1 MQTKSKNWFLRH
13 KVLSIVLVVLL
24 VIAVAA
30 FIVMRIVMKNGE
42 GMAYSF
48 VRTTTLEKTS
58 LTNSVT
64 VNGTVKAGQDA
75 SVTVADAAKLYKVA
89 TVNVKVGDAVKKG
102 DVIATLDTTELL
114 KQIEQAELSYSDTL
128 KSAQTIYA
136 RAADDLT
143 VEQVKHE
150 NTLIDLQA
158 NIDAA
163 DKQLYE
169 AQENQKKAQS
179 NYDAAK
185 SSRDKAQNEYN
196 QAVAYKQKID
206 QYYPTKTA
214 DVQTK
219 QTAVDIA
226 SSEVTKAQS
235 GVDSARIAL
244 DTASSALEAASELD
258 PSDTNRAQIY
268 SDAKANFV
276 SAQSQYD
283 AAVQTLS
290 TKQTDLQNAAAALTA
305 AQNSCAIPELGLT
318 GYSAVEAAYTSAAT
332 DVTAKKSALDT
343 ANSLLPQYE
352 TALESAKKTT
362 ESAEKA
368 LKSAH
373 DAYDNEKNYSSLKT
387 RAQSV
392 EDAATRLSQS
402 ARTPSTLETL
412 RDTLNSCTLTA
423 TMDGTITSLNA
434 TVGSVCSGAVAT
446 IQNTD
451 QLTVE
456 VTIPANSVPNVSEG
470 MACRITSDAAS
481 GEIIHGTLVRI
492 DPVANDKG
500 TFGATVSVNT
510 SDAALLIGTQAK
522 VEIVISEKNDVFIVP
537 MDAVD
542 INDDGSYYVLRC
554 TGGEGIAMTFEQVPV
569 AVGDSNDYYV
579 EISGAGLHVGDVIR
593 SSTNLNEGI
602 ESSSAL
608 SMPGSSDSSGNGE
621 PQEAAIAFTIE
632 EE

>member
-24 VIAVAA
+24 VIAVAV
-30 FIVMRIVMKNGE
+30 FFVVRNVMKNAE
-42 GMAYSF
+42 GLAYTF
-48 VRTTTLEKTS
+48 VRTTTLEKTT
-58 LTNSVT
+58 LTDSVT
-64 VNGTVKAGQDA
+64 VNGTVKAGQEA

-128 KSAQTIYA
+128 KSAQTSYA

-163 DKQLYE
+163 DKQLSE
-169 AQENQKKAQS
+169 AQENQKKAQA

-185 SSRDKAQNEYN
+185 SDRDALAGEYN
-196 QAVAYKQKID
+196 
-206 QYYPTKTA
+206 
-214 DVQTK
+214 
-219 QTAVDIA
+219 
-226 SSEVTKAQS
+226 
-235 GVDSARIAL
+235 R
-244 DTASSALEAASELD
+244 
-258 PSDTNRAQIY
+258 
-268 SDAKANFV
+268 V
-276 SAQSQYD
+276 SAE
-283 AAVQTLS
+283 VQAY
-290 TKQTDLQNAAAALTA
+290 TDQLKTAAAAQESALAEANNALAARTA
-305 AQNSCAIPELGLT
+305 AQTELEQAKSTYGEGSAEAIAAQQKLT
-318 GYSAVEAAYTSAAT
+318 ECETRYTEANNAYTSAQSNYTTAAT
-332 DVTAKKSALDT
+332 NLQNAQSGCSVPSRGLYGFAAIEAAFKQAD
-343 ANSLLPQYE
+343 SLLTQYE
-352 TALESAKKTT
+352 TTLETAKKTT

-387 RAQSV
+387 RAQNV

-434 TVGSVCSGAVAT
+434 TVGSVCTGAVAT

-481 GEIIHGTLVRI
+481 GQIIHGTLVRI
-492 DPVANDKG
+492 DPVANEKG
-500 TFGATVSVNT
+500 TFGATVSVNA
-510 SDAALLIGTQAK
+510 SDAGLLIGTQAK
-522 VEIVISEKNDVFIVP
+522 VEIVISEKSDVFIVP

-608 SMPGSSDSSGNGE
+608 SMPGSSNSSGNGE

>member
-24 VIAVAA
+24 VIAVAV
-30 FIVMRIVMKNGE
+30 FFVVRNVMKNAE
-42 GMAYSF
+42 GLAYTF
-48 VRTTTLEKTS
+48 VRTTTLEKTT
-58 LTNSVT
+58 LTDSVT

-128 KSAQTIYA
+128 KSAQTSYA

-163 DKQLYE
+163 DKQLAE
-169 AQENQKKAQS
+169 AQESQKKAQA

-185 SSRDKAQNEYN
+185 SDRDALAGEYN
-196 QAVAYKQKID
+196 
-206 QYYPTKTA
+206 
-214 DVQTK
+214 
-219 QTAVDIA
+219 
-226 SSEVTKAQS
+226 
-235 GVDSARIAL
+235 R
-244 DTASSALEAASELD
+244 
-258 PSDTNRAQIY
+258 
-268 SDAKANFV
+268 V
-276 SAQSQYD
+276 SAE
-283 AAVQTLS
+283 VQAY
-290 TKQTDLQNAAAALTA
+290 TDQLKTAAAAQESALAEANNALAARTA
-305 AQNSCAIPELGLT
+305 AQTELEQAKSTYGEGSAEAIAAQQKLT
-318 GYSAVEAAYTSAAT
+318 ECETRYTEANNAYTSAQSNYTTAAT
-332 DVTAKKSALDT
+332 NLQNAQSGCSVPSRGLYGFAAIEAAFKQAD
-343 ANSLLPQYE
+343 SLLTQYE
-352 TALESAKKTT
+352 TALETAKKTT

-387 RAQSV
+387 RAQNV

-434 TVGSVCSGAVAT
+434 TVGSVCTGAVAT

-481 GEIIHGTLVRI
+481 GQIIHGTLVRI
-492 DPVANDKG
+492 DPVANEKG
-500 TFGATVSVNT
+500 TFGATVSVNA
-510 SDAALLIGTQAK
+510 SDAGLLIGTQAK
-522 VEIVISEKNDVFIVP
+522 VEIVISEKSDVFIVP

-608 SMPGSSDSSGNGE
+608 SMPGSSNSSGNGE

>member
-24 VIAVAA
+24 VIAVAV
-30 FIVMRIVMKNGE
+30 FFVVRNVMKNAE
-42 GMAYSF
+42 GLAYTF
-48 VRTTTLEKTS
+48 VRTTTLEKTT
-58 LTNSVT
+58 LTDSVT

-128 KSAQTIYA
+128 KSAQTSYA

-163 DKQLYE
+163 DKQLAE
-169 AQENQKKAQS
+169 AQENQKKAQA

-185 SSRDKAQNEYN
+185 SDRDALAGEYN
-196 QAVAYKQKID
+196 
-206 QYYPTKTA
+206 
-214 DVQTK
+214 
-219 QTAVDIA
+219 
-226 SSEVTKAQS
+226 
-235 GVDSARIAL
+235 R
-244 DTASSALEAASELD
+244 
-258 PSDTNRAQIY
+258 
-268 SDAKANFV
+268 V
-276 SAQSQYD
+276 SAE
-283 AAVQTLS
+283 VQAY
-290 TKQTDLQNAAAALTA
+290 TDQLKTAAAAQESALAEANNALAARTA
-305 AQNSCAIPELGLT
+305 AQTELEQAKSTYGEGSAEAIATQQKLT
-318 GYSAVEAAYTSAAT
+318 ECETRYTEANNAYTSAQSNYTTAAT
-332 DVTAKKSALDT
+332 NLQNAQSGCSVPSRGLYGFAAIEAAFKQAD
-343 ANSLLPQYE
+343 SLLTQYE
-352 TALESAKKTT
+352 TALETAKKTT

-387 RAQSV
+387 RAQNV

-434 TVGSVCSGAVAT
+434 TVGSVCTGAVAT

-481 GEIIHGTLVRI
+481 GQIIHGTLVRI
-492 DPVANDKG
+492 DPVANEKG
-500 TFGATVSVNT
+500 TFGATVSVNA
-510 SDAALLIGTQAK
+510 SDAGLLIGTQAK
-522 VEIVISEKNDVFIVP
+522 VEIVISEKSDVFIVP

-608 SMPGSSDSSGNGE
+608 SMPGSSNSSGNGE

>member
-24 VIAVAA
+24 LIAVAV
-30 FIVMRIVMKNGE
+30 FFVVRNVMKNAE
-42 GMAYSF
+42 GLAYTF
-48 VRTTTLEKTS
+48 VRTTTLEKTT
-58 LTNSVT
+58 LTDSVT

-128 KSAQTIYA
+128 KSAQTSYA

-163 DKQLYE
+163 DKQLAE
-169 AQENQKKAQS
+169 AQENQKKAQA

-185 SSRDKAQNEYN
+185 SDRDALAGEYN
-196 QAVAYKQKID
+196 
-206 QYYPTKTA
+206 
-214 DVQTK
+214 
-219 QTAVDIA
+219 
-226 SSEVTKAQS
+226 
-235 GVDSARIAL
+235 R
-244 DTASSALEAASELD
+244 
-258 PSDTNRAQIY
+258 
-268 SDAKANFV
+268 V
-276 SAQSQYD
+276 SAE
-283 AAVQTLS
+283 VQAY
-290 TKQTDLQNAAAALTA
+290 TDQLKTAAAAQESALAEANNALAARTA
-305 AQNSCAIPELGLT
+305 AQTELEQAKSTYGEGSAEAIAAQQKLT
-318 GYSAVEAAYTSAAT
+318 ECETRYTEANNAYTSAQSNYTTAAT
-332 DVTAKKSALDT
+332 NLQNAQSGCSVPSRGLYGFAAIEAAFKQAD
-343 ANSLLPQYE
+343 SLLTQYE
-352 TALESAKKTT
+352 TALETAKKTT

-387 RAQSV
+387 RAQNV

-434 TVGSVCSGAVAT
+434 TVGSVCTGAVAT

-481 GEIIHGTLVRI
+481 GQIIHGTLVRI
-492 DPVANDKG
+492 DPVANEKG
-500 TFGATVSVNT
+500 TFGATVSVNA

-522 VEIVISEKNDVFIVP
+522 VEIVISEKSDVFVVP

-608 SMPGSSDSSGNGE
+608 SMPGSSNSSGNGE

>member
-24 VIAVAA
+24 VIAVAV
-30 FIVMRIVMKNGE
+30 FFVVRNVMKNAE
-42 GMAYSF
+42 GLAYTF
-48 VRTTTLEKTS
+48 VRTTTLEKTT
-58 LTNSVT
+58 LTDSVT

-128 KSAQTIYA
+128 KSAQTSYA

-163 DKQLYE
+163 DKQLAE
-169 AQENQKKAQS
+169 AQENQKKAQD
-179 NYDAAK
+179 NYNAAK
-185 SSRDKAQNEYN
+185 SSRDNAQNGYN
-196 QAVAYKQKID
+196 EATSAKAKLD
-206 QYYPTKTA
+206 QYYPTATAQVQQAQKVVDEKTDA
-214 DVQTK
+214 
-219 QTAVDIA
+219 
-226 SSEVTKAQS
+226 VTKAQNA
-235 GVDSARIAL
+235 VDTARIEL
-244 DTASSALEAASELD
+244 DTAS
-258 PSDTNRAQIY
+258 
-268 SDAKANFV
+268 
-276 SAQSQYD
+276 
-283 AAVQTLS
+283 
-290 TKQTDLQNAAAALTA
+290 AALTA
-305 AQNSCAIPELGLT
+305 AKNAGDPDVLSQALSNFAEKQLLYDRAESELDAAKLALSAAQSDLTTAQNSCAIPELGLT
-318 GYSAVEAAYTSAAT
+318 GYSAVETAYN
-332 DVTAKKSALDT
+332 TAESKIASYKSALESAQVALT
-343 ANSLLPQYE
+343 SAE
-352 TALESAKKTT
+352 TALETAKKTT

-368 LKSAH
+368 LKSTH

-387 RAQSV
+387 RAQNV

-434 TVGSVCSGAVAT
+434 TVGSVCTGAVAT

-481 GEIIHGTLVRI
+481 GQIIHGTLVRI
-492 DPVANDKG
+492 DPVANEKG
-500 TFGATVSVNT
+500 TFGATVSVNA
-510 SDAALLIGTQAK
+510 SDAGLLIGTQAK
-522 VEIVISEKNDVFIVP
+522 VEIVISEKSDVFIVP

-608 SMPGSSDSSGNGE
+608 SMPGSSNSSGNGE

>member
-30 FIVMRIVMKNGE
+30 FIVMRIVMKSAE
-42 GMAYSF
+42 GLAYTF
-48 VRTTTLEKTS
+48 VRTTTLEKTT
-58 LTNSVT
+58 LTDSVT

-102 DVIATLDTTELL
+102 DVIATLDTTDLL

-128 KSAQTIYA
+128 KSAQTSYA

-169 AQENQKKAQS
+169 AQENQKKAQA

-185 SSRDKAQNEYN
+185 SDRDALAGEYN
-196 QAVAYKQKID
+196 
-206 QYYPTKTA
+206 
-214 DVQTK
+214 
-219 QTAVDIA
+219 
-226 SSEVTKAQS
+226 
-235 GVDSARIAL
+235 R
-244 DTASSALEAASELD
+244 
-258 PSDTNRAQIY
+258 
-268 SDAKANFV
+268 V
-276 SAQSQYD
+276 SAE
-283 AAVQTLS
+283 VQAY
-290 TKQTDLQNAAAALTA
+290 TDQLKTAAAAQESALAEANNALAARTA
-305 AQNSCAIPELGLT
+305 AQTELEQAKSTYGEGSAEAIAAQQKLT
-318 GYSAVEAAYTSAAT
+318 ECEMRYTDANNAYTSAQSNYTTAAT
-332 DVTAKKSALDT
+332 NLQNAQSGCSVPSRGLYGFAAIEAAFKQADSQLT
-343 ANSLLPQYE
+343 QYE

-402 ARTPSTLETL
+402 SRTPSTLETL

-492 DPVANDKG
+492 DPVANEKG
-500 TFGATVSVNT
+500 TFGATVSVNA

-522 VEIVISEKNDVFIVP
+522 VEIVISEKNNVFTVP

-579 EISGAGLHVGDVIR
+579 EISGAGLSVGDVIR
-593 SSTNLNEGI
+593 SSANLNEGI

-608 SMPGSSDSSGNGE
+608 AMPGSSNSSGNGE

>member
-13 KVLSIVLVVLL
+13 KVLSIVLVALL
-24 VIAVAA
+24 VIAVAV
-30 FIVMRIVMKNGE
+30 FFVVRNVMKNAE
-42 GMAYSF
+42 GLAYTF
-48 VRTTTLEKTS
+48 VRTTTLEKTT
-58 LTNSVT
+58 LTDSVT

-128 KSAQTIYA
+128 KSAQTSYA

-163 DKQLYE
+163 DKQLAE
-169 AQENQKKAQS
+169 AQENQKKAQA

-185 SSRDKAQNEYN
+185 SDRDALAGEYN
-196 QAVAYKQKID
+196 
-206 QYYPTKTA
+206 
-214 DVQTK
+214 
-219 QTAVDIA
+219 
-226 SSEVTKAQS
+226 
-235 GVDSARIAL
+235 R
-244 DTASSALEAASELD
+244 
-258 PSDTNRAQIY
+258 
-268 SDAKANFV
+268 V
-276 SAQSQYD
+276 SAE
-283 AAVQTLS
+283 VQAY
-290 TKQTDLQNAAAALTA
+290 TDQLKTAAAAQESALAEANNALAARTA
-305 AQNSCAIPELGLT
+305 AQTELEQAKSTYGEGSAEAIAAQQKLT
-318 GYSAVEAAYTSAAT
+318 ECETRYTEANNAYTSAQSNYTTAAT
-332 DVTAKKSALDT
+332 NLQNAQSGCSVPSRGLYGFAAIEAAFKQAD
-343 ANSLLPQYE
+343 SLLTQYE
-352 TALESAKKTT
+352 TALETAKKTT

-387 RAQSV
+387 RAQNV

-434 TVGSVCSGAVAT
+434 TVGSVCTGAVAT

-481 GEIIHGTLVRI
+481 GQIIHGTLVRI
-492 DPVANDKG
+492 DPVANEKG
-500 TFGATVSVNT
+500 TFGATVSVNA
-510 SDAALLIGTQAK
+510 SDAGLLIGTQAK
-522 VEIVISEKNDVFIVP
+522 VEIVISEKSDVFIVP

-608 SMPGSSDSSGNGE
+608 SMPGSSNSSGNGE

>member
-24 VIAVAA
+24 VIAVAV
-30 FIVMRIVMKNGE
+30 FIVVRNVMKNAE
-42 GMAYSF
+42 GLAYTF
-48 VRTTTLEKTS
+48 VRTTTLEKTT
-58 LTNSVT
+58 LTDSVT

-128 KSAQTIYA
+128 KSAQTSYA

-163 DKQLYE
+163 DKQLAE
-169 AQENQKKAQS
+169 AQENQKKAQA

-185 SSRDKAQNEYN
+185 SDRDALAGEYN
-196 QAVAYKQKID
+196 
-206 QYYPTKTA
+206 
-214 DVQTK
+214 
-219 QTAVDIA
+219 
-226 SSEVTKAQS
+226 
-235 GVDSARIAL
+235 R
-244 DTASSALEAASELD
+244 
-258 PSDTNRAQIY
+258 
-268 SDAKANFV
+268 V
-276 SAQSQYD
+276 SAE
-283 AAVQTLS
+283 VQAY
-290 TKQTDLQNAAAALTA
+290 TDQLKTAAAAQESALAEANNALAARTA
-305 AQNSCAIPELGLT
+305 AQTELEQAKSTYGEGSAEAIAAQQKLT
-318 GYSAVEAAYTSAAT
+318 ECENRYGETEAAYTSAKDAYN
-332 DVTAKKSALDT
+332 TAASNLQNAQSGCSVPSRGLYGFAAIEAAFKQAD
-343 ANSLLPQYE
+343 SLLTQYE
-352 TALESAKKTT
+352 TALETAKKTT

-387 RAQSV
+387 RAQNV

-434 TVGSVCSGAVAT
+434 TVGSVCTGAVAT

-481 GEIIHGTLVRI
+481 GQIIHGTLVRI
-492 DPVANDKG
+492 DPVANEKG
-500 TFGATVSVNT
+500 TFGATVSVNA
-510 SDAALLIGTQAK
+510 SDAGLLIGTQAK
-522 VEIVISEKNDVFIVP
+522 VEIVISEKSDVFIVP

-608 SMPGSSDSSGNGE
+608 SMPGSSNSSGNGE

>member
-24 VIAVAA
+24 VIAVAV
-30 FIVMRIVMKNGE
+30 FFVVRNVMKNAE
-42 GMAYSF
+42 GLAYTF
-48 VRTTTLEKTS
+48 VRTTTLEKTT
-58 LTNSVT
+58 LTDSVT

-128 KSAQTIYA
+128 KSAQTSYA

-163 DKQLYE
+163 DKRLAE
-169 AQENQKKAQS
+169 AQENQKKAQA

-185 SSRDKAQNEYN
+185 SDRDALAGEYSR
-196 QAVAYKQKID
+196 
-206 QYYPTKTA
+206 
-214 DVQTK
+214 
-219 QTAVDIA
+219 
-226 SSEVTKAQS
+226 
-235 GVDSARIAL
+235 
-244 DTASSALEAASELD
+244 
-258 PSDTNRAQIY
+258 
-268 SDAKANFV
+268 V
-276 SAQSQYD
+276 SAE
-283 AAVQTLS
+283 VQAY
-290 TKQTDLQNAAAALTA
+290 TDQLKTAAAAQESALAEANNALAARTA
-305 AQNSCAIPELGLT
+305 AQTELEQAKSTYGEGSAEAIAAQQRLT
-318 GYSAVEAAYTSAAT
+318 ECETRYTEANNAYTSAQSNYTTAAT
-332 DVTAKKSALDT
+332 NLQNAQSGCSVPSRGLYGFAAIEAAFKQAD
-343 ANSLLPQYE
+343 SLLTQYE
-352 TALESAKKTT
+352 TALETAKKTT

-387 RAQSV
+387 RAQNV

-434 TVGSVCSGAVAT
+434 TVGSVCTGAVAT

-481 GEIIHGTLVRI
+481 GQIIHGTLVRI
-492 DPVANDKG
+492 DPVANEKG
-500 TFGATVSVNT
+500 TFGATVSVNA
-510 SDAALLIGTQAK
+510 SDAGLLIGTQAK
-522 VEIVISEKNDVFIVP
+522 VEIVISEKSDVFIVP

-579 EISGAGLHVGDVIR
+579 EISGAELHVGDVIR

-608 SMPGSSDSSGNGE
+608 SMPGSSNSSGNGE

>member
-30 FIVMRIVMKNGE
+30 VIVMRIVMKSGE

-48 VRTTTLEKTS
+48 VRTTTLEKTT
-58 LTNSVT
+58 LTDSVT

-128 KSAQTIYA
+128 KSAQTSYA

-163 DKQLYE
+163 DKQLAE
-169 AQENQKKAQS
+169 AQENQKKAQA

-185 SSRDKAQNEYN
+185 SDRDALAGEYN
-196 QAVAYKQKID
+196 
-206 QYYPTKTA
+206 
-214 DVQTK
+214 
-219 QTAVDIA
+219 
-226 SSEVTKAQS
+226 
-235 GVDSARIAL
+235 R
-244 DTASSALEAASELD
+244 
-258 PSDTNRAQIY
+258 
-268 SDAKANFV
+268 V
-276 SAQSQYD
+276 SAE
-283 AAVQTLS
+283 VQAY
-290 TKQTDLQNAAAALTA
+290 TDQLKTAAAAQESALAEANNALAARTA
-305 AQNSCAIPELGLT
+305 AQTELEQAKSTYGEGSAEAIAAQQKLT
-318 GYSAVEAAYTSAAT
+318 ECETRYTEANNAYTSAQSNYTTAAT
-332 DVTAKKSALDT
+332 NLQNAQSGCSVPSRGLYGFAAIEAAFKQAD
-343 ANSLLPQYE
+343 SLLTQYE
-352 TALESAKKTT
+352 TALETAKKTT

-387 RAQSV
+387 RAQNV

-434 TVGSVCSGAVAT
+434 TVGSVCTGAVAT

-481 GEIIHGTLVRI
+481 GQIIHGTLVRI
-492 DPVANDKG
+492 DPVANEKG
-500 TFGATVSVNT
+500 TFGATVSVNA
-510 SDAALLIGTQAK
+510 SDAGLLIGTQAK
-522 VEIVISEKNDVFIVP
+522 VEIVISEKSDVFIVP

-608 SMPGSSDSSGNGE
+608 SMPGSSNSSGNGE

>member
-24 VIAVAA
+24 VIAVAV
-30 FIVMRIVMKNGE
+30 FFVVRNVMKNAE
-42 GMAYSF
+42 GLAYTF
-48 VRTTTLEKTS
+48 VRTTTLEKTT
-58 LTNSVT
+58 LTDSVT

-128 KSAQTIYA
+128 KSAQTSYA

-163 DKQLYE
+163 DKQLAE
-169 AQENQKKAQS
+169 AQENQKKAQA

-185 SSRDKAQNEYN
+185 SDRDALAGEYN
-196 QAVAYKQKID
+196 
-206 QYYPTKTA
+206 
-214 DVQTK
+214 
-219 QTAVDIA
+219 
-226 SSEVTKAQS
+226 
-235 GVDSARIAL
+235 R
-244 DTASSALEAASELD
+244 
-258 PSDTNRAQIY
+258 
-268 SDAKANFV
+268 V
-276 SAQSQYD
+276 SAE
-283 AAVQTLS
+283 VQAY
-290 TKQTDLQNAAAALTA
+290 TDQLKTAAAAQESALAEANNALAARTA
-305 AQNSCAIPELGLT
+305 AQTELEQAKSTYGEGSAEAIAAQQKLT
-318 GYSAVEAAYTSAAT
+318 ECETRYTEANNAYTSAQSNYTTAAT
-332 DVTAKKSALDT
+332 NLQNAQSGCSVPSRGLYGFAAIEATFKQAD
-343 ANSLLPQYE
+343 SLLTQYE
-352 TALESAKKTT
+352 TALETAKKTT

-387 RAQSV
+387 RAQNV

-434 TVGSVCSGAVAT
+434 TVGSVCTGAVAT

-481 GEIIHGTLVRI
+481 GQIIHGTLVRI
-492 DPVANDKG
+492 DPVANEKG
-500 TFGATVSVNT
+500 TFGATVSVNA
-510 SDAALLIGTQAK
+510 SDAGLLIGTQAK
-522 VEIVISEKNDVFIVP
+522 VEIVISEKSDVFIVP

-608 SMPGSSDSSGNGE
+608 SMPGSSNSSGNGE

>member
-1 MQTKSKNWFLRH
+1 M
-13 KVLSIVLVVLL
+13 
-24 VIAVAA
+24 
-30 FIVMRIVMKNGE
+30 
-42 GMAYSF
+42 
-48 VRTTTLEKTS
+48 
-58 LTNSVT
+58 
-64 VNGTVKAGQDA
+64 
-75 SVTVADAAKLYKVA
+75 
-89 TVNVKVGDAVKKG
+89 
-102 DVIATLDTTELL
+102 
-114 KQIEQAELSYSDTL
+114 
-128 KSAQTIYA
+128 
-136 RAADDLT
+136 
-143 VEQVKHE
+143 EQVKHE

-235 GVDSARIAL
+235 DVDSARIAL

-258 PSDTNRAQIY
+258 PSDTNNQIY
-268 SDAKANFV
+268 LNAQTNF
-276 SAQSQYD
+276 SNAQSQYN

-290 TKQTDLQNAAAALTA
+290 TKQTDFQNAAAALTA

-332 DVTAKKSALDT
+332 DVTAKKNALDT

-402 ARTPSTLETL
+402 SRTPSTLETL

-492 DPVANDKG
+492 DPVANEKG
-500 TFGATVSVNT
+500 TFGATVSVNS
-510 SDAALLIGTQAK
+510 SDTALLIGTQAK
-522 VEIVISEKNDVFIVP
+522 VEIVISEKNDVFTVP

-554 TGGEGIAMTFEQVPV
+554 TGGEGTAMTFEQVPV

-593 SSTNLNEGI
+593 SSANLNEGI

-608 SMPGSSDSSGNGE
+608 SMPGSSNSSGNGE

>member
-24 VIAVAA
+24 VIAVAV
-30 FIVMRIVMKNGE
+30 FFVVRNVMKNAE
-42 GMAYSF
+42 GLAYTF
-48 VRTTTLEKTS
+48 VRTTTLEKTT
-58 LTNSVT
+58 LTDSVT

-128 KSAQTIYA
+128 KSAQTSYA

-163 DKQLYE
+163 DKQLAE
-169 AQENQKKAQS
+169 AQENQKKAQA

-185 SSRDKAQNEYN
+185 SDRDALAGEYN
-196 QAVAYKQKID
+196 
-206 QYYPTKTA
+206 
-214 DVQTK
+214 
-219 QTAVDIA
+219 
-226 SSEVTKAQS
+226 
-235 GVDSARIAL
+235 R
-244 DTASSALEAASELD
+244 
-258 PSDTNRAQIY
+258 
-268 SDAKANFV
+268 V
-276 SAQSQYD
+276 SAE
-283 AAVQTLS
+283 VQAY
-290 TKQTDLQNAAAALTA
+290 TDQLKTAAAAQESALAEANNALAARTA
-305 AQNSCAIPELGLT
+305 AQTELEQAKSTYGEGSAEAIAAQQKLT
-318 GYSAVEAAYTSAAT
+318 ECETRYTEANNAYTSAQSNYTTAAT
-332 DVTAKKSALDT
+332 NLQNAQSGCSVPSRGLYGFAAIEAAFKQAD
-343 ANSLLPQYE
+343 SLLTQYE
-352 TALESAKKTT
+352 TALETAKKTT

-387 RAQSV
+387 RAQNV

-434 TVGSVCSGAVAT
+434 TVGSVCTGAVAT

-481 GEIIHGTLVRI
+481 GQIIHGTLVRI
-492 DPVANDKG
+492 DPVANEKG
-500 TFGATVSVNT
+500 TFGATVSVNA
-510 SDAALLIGTQAK
+510 SDAGLLIGTQAK
-522 VEIVISEKNDVFIVP
+522 VEIVISEKSDVFIVP

-608 SMPGSSDSSGNGE
+608 SMPGSSNSSGNGE
-621 PQEAAIAFTIE
+621 PQEAAIAFNIE

>member
-24 VIAVAA
+24 VIAVAV
-30 FIVMRIVMKNGE
+30 FFVVRNVMKNAE
-42 GMAYSF
+42 GLAYTF
-48 VRTTTLEKTS
+48 VRTTTLEKTT
-58 LTNSVT
+58 LTDSVT

-128 KSAQTIYA
+128 KSAQTSYA

-163 DKQLYE
+163 DKQLAE
-169 AQENQKKAQS
+169 AQENQKKAQA

-185 SSRDKAQNEYN
+185 SDRDALAGEYN
-196 QAVAYKQKID
+196 
-206 QYYPTKTA
+206 
-214 DVQTK
+214 
-219 QTAVDIA
+219 
-226 SSEVTKAQS
+226 
-235 GVDSARIAL
+235 R
-244 DTASSALEAASELD
+244 
-258 PSDTNRAQIY
+258 
-268 SDAKANFV
+268 V
-276 SAQSQYD
+276 SAE
-283 AAVQTLS
+283 VQAY
-290 TKQTDLQNAAAALTA
+290 TDQLKTAAAAQESALAEANNALAARTA
-305 AQNSCAIPELGLT
+305 AQTELEQAKSTYGEGSAEAIAAQQKLT
-318 GYSAVEAAYTSAAT
+318 ECETRYTEANNAYTSAKDAYN
-332 DVTAKKSALDT
+332 TAASNLQNAQSGCSVPSRGLYGFAAIEAAFKQAD
-343 ANSLLPQYE
+343 SLLTQYE

-434 TVGSVCSGAVAT
+434 TVGSVCTGAVAT

-481 GEIIHGTLVRI
+481 GQIIHGTLVRI
-492 DPVANDKG
+492 DPVANEKG
-500 TFGATVSVNT
+500 TFGATVSVNA
-510 SDAALLIGTQAK
+510 SDAGLLIGTQAK

-593 SSTNLNEGI
+593 SSANLNEGI

-608 SMPGSSDSSGNGE
+608 AMPGSSNSSGNGE

>member
-24 VIAVAA
+24 VIAVAV
-30 FIVMRIVMKNGE
+30 FFVVRNVMKNAE
-42 GMAYSF
+42 GLAYTF
-48 VRTTTLEKTS
+48 VRTTTLEKTT
-58 LTNSVT
+58 LTDSVT

-128 KSAQTIYA
+128 KSAQTSYA

-163 DKQLYE
+163 DKQLAE
-169 AQENQKKAQS
+169 AQENQKKAQA

-185 SSRDKAQNEYN
+185 SDRDALAGEYN
-196 QAVAYKQKID
+196 
-206 QYYPTKTA
+206 
-214 DVQTK
+214 
-219 QTAVDIA
+219 
-226 SSEVTKAQS
+226 
-235 GVDSARIAL
+235 R
-244 DTASSALEAASELD
+244 
-258 PSDTNRAQIY
+258 
-268 SDAKANFV
+268 V
-276 SAQSQYD
+276 SAE
-283 AAVQTLS
+283 VQAY
-290 TKQTDLQNAAAALTA
+290 TDQLKTAAAAQESALAEANNALAARTA
-305 AQNSCAIPELGLT
+305 AQTELEQAKSTYGEGSAEAIAAQQKLT
-318 GYSAVEAAYTSAAT
+318 ECETRYTEANNAYTSAQSNYTTAAT
-332 DVTAKKSALDT
+332 NLQNAQSGCSVPSRGLYGFAAIEAAFKQAD
-343 ANSLLPQYE
+343 SLLTQYE
-352 TALESAKKTT
+352 TALETAKKTT

-387 RAQSV
+387 RAQNV

-434 TVGSVCSGAVAT
+434 TVGSVCTGAVAT

-481 GEIIHGTLVRI
+481 GQIIHGTLVRI
-492 DPVANDKG
+492 DPVANEKG
-500 TFGATVSVNT
+500 TFGATVAVNA
-510 SDAALLIGTQAK
+510 SDAGLLIGTQAK
-522 VEIVISEKNDVFIVP
+522 VEIVISEKSDVFIVP

-554 TGGEGIAMTFEQVPV
+554 TGSEGIAMTFEQVPV

-608 SMPGSSDSSGNGE
+608 SMPGSSNSSGNGE

>member
-24 VIAVAA
+24 VIAVAV
-30 FIVMRIVMKNGE
+30 FFVVRNVMKNAE
-42 GMAYSF
+42 GLAYTF
-48 VRTTTLEKTS
+48 VRTTTLEKTT
-58 LTNSVT
+58 LTDSVT

-128 KSAQTIYA
+128 KSAQTSYA

-163 DKQLYE
+163 DKQLAE
-169 AQENQKKAQS
+169 AQENQKKAQA

-185 SSRDKAQNEYN
+185 SDRDALAGEYN
-196 QAVAYKQKID
+196 
-206 QYYPTKTA
+206 
-214 DVQTK
+214 
-219 QTAVDIA
+219 
-226 SSEVTKAQS
+226 
-235 GVDSARIAL
+235 R
-244 DTASSALEAASELD
+244 
-258 PSDTNRAQIY
+258 
-268 SDAKANFV
+268 V
-276 SAQSQYD
+276 SAE
-283 AAVQTLS
+283 VQAY
-290 TKQTDLQNAAAALTA
+290 TDQLKTAAAAQESALAEANNALAARTA
-305 AQNSCAIPELGLT
+305 AQTELEQEKSTYGEGSAEAIAAQQKLT
-318 GYSAVEAAYTSAAT
+318 ECETRYTEANNAYTSAQSNYTTAAT
-332 DVTAKKSALDT
+332 NLQNAQSGCSVPSRGLYGFAAIEAAFKQAD
-343 ANSLLPQYE
+343 SLLTQYE
-352 TALESAKKTT
+352 TALETAKKTT

-387 RAQSV
+387 RAQNV

-434 TVGSVCSGAVAT
+434 TVGSVCTGAVAT

-481 GEIIHGTLVRI
+481 GQIIHGTLVRI
-492 DPVANDKG
+492 DPVANEKG
-500 TFGATVSVNT
+500 TFGATVSVNA
-510 SDAALLIGTQAK
+510 SDAGLLIGTQAK
-522 VEIVISEKNDVFIVP
+522 VEIVISEKSDVFIVP

-608 SMPGSSDSSGNGE
+608 SMPGSSNSSGNGE

>member
-24 VIAVAA
+24 VIAVAV
-30 FIVMRIVMKNGE
+30 FFVVRNVMKNAE
-42 GMAYSF
+42 GLAYTF
-48 VRTTTLEKTS
+48 VRTTTLEKTT
-58 LTNSVT
+58 LTDSVT

-128 KSAQTIYA
+128 KSAQTSYA

-163 DKQLYE
+163 DKQLAE
-169 AQENQKKAQS
+169 AQENQKKAQA

-185 SSRDKAQNEYN
+185 SDRDALAGEYN
-196 QAVAYKQKID
+196 
-206 QYYPTKTA
+206 
-214 DVQTK
+214 
-219 QTAVDIA
+219 
-226 SSEVTKAQS
+226 
-235 GVDSARIAL
+235 R
-244 DTASSALEAASELD
+244 
-258 PSDTNRAQIY
+258 
-268 SDAKANFV
+268 V
-276 SAQSQYD
+276 SAE
-283 AAVQTLS
+283 VQAY
-290 TKQTDLQNAAAALTA
+290 TDQLKTAAAAQESALAEANNALAARTA
-305 AQNSCAIPELGLT
+305 AQTELEQAKSTYGEGSAEAIAAQQKLT
-318 GYSAVEAAYTSAAT
+318 ECETRYTEANNAYTSAQSNYTTAAT
-332 DVTAKKSALDT
+332 NLQNAQSGCSVPSRGLYGFAAIEAAFKQAD
-343 ANSLLPQYE
+343 SLLPQYE

-434 TVGSVCSGAVAT
+434 TVGSVCTGAVAT

-481 GEIIHGTLVRI
+481 GQIIHGTLVRI
-492 DPVANDKG
+492 DPVANEKG
-500 TFGATVSVNT
+500 TFGATVSVNA
-510 SDAALLIGTQAK
+510 SDAGLLIGTQAK
-522 VEIVISEKNDVFIVP
+522 VEIVISEKSDVFIVP

-608 SMPGSSDSSGNGE
+608 SMPGSSNSSGNGE

>member
-24 VIAVAA
+24 VIAVAV
-30 FIVMRIVMKNGE
+30 FFVVRNVMKNAE
-42 GMAYSF
+42 GLAYTF
-48 VRTTTLEKTS
+48 VRTTTLEKTT
-58 LTNSVT
+58 LTDSVT

-128 KSAQTIYA
+128 KSAQTSYA

-163 DKQLYE
+163 DKQLAE
-169 AQENQKKAQS
+169 AQESQKKAQD
-179 NYDAAK
+179 NYNAAK
-185 SSRDKAQNEYN
+185 SDRDAMAGEYSR
-196 QAVAYKQKID
+196 
-206 QYYPTKTA
+206 
-214 DVQTK
+214 
-219 QTAVDIA
+219 
-226 SSEVTKAQS
+226 
-235 GVDSARIAL
+235 
-244 DTASSALEAASELD
+244 
-258 PSDTNRAQIY
+258 
-268 SDAKANFV
+268 V
-276 SAQSQYD
+276 SAE
-283 AAVQTLS
+283 VQAY
-290 TKQTDLQNAAAALTA
+290 TDQLKTAAAAQESALAEANNALAARTA
-305 AQNSCAIPELGLT
+305 AQTELEQAKSTYGEGSAEAIAAQQKLT
-318 GYSAVEAAYTSAAT
+318 ECENRYGETEAAYTSAKDAYN
-332 DVTAKKSALDT
+332 TAASNLQNAQSGCSVPSRGLYGFAAIEAAFKQAD
-343 ANSLLPQYE
+343 SLLTQYE
-352 TALESAKKTT
+352 TALETAKKTT

-387 RAQSV
+387 RAQNV

-434 TVGSVCSGAVAT
+434 TVGSVCTGAVAT

-481 GEIIHGTLVRI
+481 GQIIHGTLVRI
-492 DPVANDKG
+492 DPVANEKG
-500 TFGATVSVNT
+500 TFGATVSVNA
-510 SDAALLIGTQAK
+510 SDAGLLIGTQAK
-522 VEIVISEKNDVFIVP
+522 VEIVISEKSDVFIVP

-608 SMPGSSDSSGNGE
+608 SMPGSSNSSGNGE

>member
-24 VIAVAA
+24 VIAVAV
-30 FIVMRIVMKNGE
+30 FFVVRNVMKNAE
-42 GMAYSF
+42 GLAYTF
-48 VRTTTLEKTS
+48 VRTTTLEKTT
-58 LTNSVT
+58 LTDSVT

-128 KSAQTIYA
+128 KSAQTSYA

-163 DKQLYE
+163 DKQLAE
-169 AQENQKKAQS
+169 AQENQKKAQA

-185 SSRDKAQNEYN
+185 SDRDALAGEYN
-196 QAVAYKQKID
+196 RVSAEVQAYTD
-206 QYYPTKTA
+206 LLKTA
-214 DVQTK
+214 
-219 QTAVDIA
+219 A
-226 SSEVTKAQS
+226 SAQE
-235 GVDSARIAL
+235 
-244 DTASSALEAASELD
+244 SALAEANNAL
-258 PSDTNRAQIY
+258 
-268 SDAKANFV
+268 
-276 SAQSQYD
+276 
-283 AAVQTLS
+283 AAR
-290 TKQTDLQNAAAALTA
+290 TA
-305 AQNSCAIPELGLT
+305 AQTELEQAKSTYGEGSAEAIAAQQKLT
-318 GYSAVEAAYTSAAT
+318 ECETRYTEANNAYTSAQSNYTTAAT
-332 DVTAKKSALDT
+332 NLQNAQSGCSVPSRGLYGFAAIEAAFKQAD
-343 ANSLLPQYE
+343 SLLTQYE
-352 TALESAKKTT
+352 TALETAKKTT

-434 TVGSVCSGAVAT
+434 TVGSVCTGAVAT

-481 GEIIHGTLVRI
+481 GQIIHGTLVRI
-492 DPVANDKG
+492 DPVANEKG
-500 TFGATVSVNT
+500 TFGATVSVNA
-510 SDAALLIGTQAK
+510 SDAGLLIGTQAK
-522 VEIVISEKNDVFIVP
+522 VEIVISEKSDVFIVP

-608 SMPGSSDSSGNGE
+608 SMPGSSNSSGNGE

>member
-24 VIAVAA
+24 VIAVAV
-30 FIVMRIVMKNGE
+30 FFVVRNVMKNAE
-42 GMAYSF
+42 GLAYTF
-48 VRTTTLEKTS
+48 VRTTTLEKTT
-58 LTNSVT
+58 LTDSVT

-128 KSAQTIYA
+128 KSAQTSYA

-163 DKQLYE
+163 DKQLAE
-169 AQENQKKAQS
+169 AQESQKKAQD
-179 NYDAAK
+179 NYNAAK
-185 SSRDKAQNEYN
+185 SDRDAMAGEYSR
-196 QAVAYKQKID
+196 
-206 QYYPTKTA
+206 
-214 DVQTK
+214 
-219 QTAVDIA
+219 
-226 SSEVTKAQS
+226 
-235 GVDSARIAL
+235 
-244 DTASSALEAASELD
+244 
-258 PSDTNRAQIY
+258 
-268 SDAKANFV
+268 V
-276 SAQSQYD
+276 SAE
-283 AAVQTLS
+283 VQAY
-290 TKQTDLQNAAAALTA
+290 TDQLKTAAAAQESALAEANNALAARTA
-305 AQNSCAIPELGLT
+305 AQTELEQAKSTYGEGSAEAIAAQQKLT
-318 GYSAVEAAYTSAAT
+318 ECETRYTEANNAYTSAQSNYTTAAT
-332 DVTAKKSALDT
+332 NLQNAQSGCSVPSRGLYGFAAIEAAFKQAD
-343 ANSLLPQYE
+343 SLLTQYE
-352 TALESAKKTT
+352 TALETAKKTT

-434 TVGSVCSGAVAT
+434 TVGSVCTGAVAT

-481 GEIIHGTLVRI
+481 GQIIHGTLVRI
-492 DPVANDKG
+492 DPVANEKG
-500 TFGATVSVNT
+500 TFGATVSVNA

-522 VEIVISEKNDVFIVP
+522 VEIVISEKSDVFIVP

-608 SMPGSSDSSGNGE
+608 SMPGSSNSSGNGE

>member
-30 FIVMRIVMKNGE
+30 FIVMRIVMKSAE
-42 GMAYSF
+42 GLAYTF
-48 VRTTTLEKTS
+48 VRTTTLEKTT
-58 LTNSVT
+58 LTDSVT

-102 DVIATLDTTELL
+102 DVIATLDTTDLL

-128 KSAQTIYA
+128 KSAQTSYA

-169 AQENQKKAQS
+169 AQENQKKAQA

-185 SSRDKAQNEYN
+185 SDRDALAGEYN
-196 QAVAYKQKID
+196 
-206 QYYPTKTA
+206 
-214 DVQTK
+214 
-219 QTAVDIA
+219 
-226 SSEVTKAQS
+226 
-235 GVDSARIAL
+235 R
-244 DTASSALEAASELD
+244 
-258 PSDTNRAQIY
+258 
-268 SDAKANFV
+268 V
-276 SAQSQYD
+276 SAE
-283 AAVQTLS
+283 VQAY
-290 TKQTDLQNAAAALTA
+290 TDQLKTAAAAQESALAEANNALAARTA
-305 AQNSCAIPELGLT
+305 AQTELEQAKSTYGEGSAEAIAAQQKLT
-318 GYSAVEAAYTSAAT
+318 ECEMRYTDANNAYTSAQSNYTTAAT
-332 DVTAKKSALDT
+332 NLQNAQSGCSVPSRGLYGFAAIEAAFKQADSQLT
-343 ANSLLPQYE
+343 QYE

-402 ARTPSTLETL
+402 SRTPSTLETL

-492 DPVANDKG
+492 DPVANEKG
-500 TFGATVSVNT
+500 TFGATVSVNA

-522 VEIVISEKNDVFIVP
+522 VEIVISEKNNVFTVP

-579 EISGAGLHVGDVIR
+579 EISGAGLSVGDVIR
-593 SSTNLNEGI
+593 SSANLNEGI

-608 SMPGSSDSSGNGE
+608 SMPGSSNSSGNGE

>member
-24 VIAVAA
+24 VIAVAV
-30 FIVMRIVMKNGE
+30 FFVVRNVMKNAE
-42 GMAYSF
+42 GLAYTF
-48 VRTTTLEKTS
+48 VRTTTLEKTT
-58 LTNSVT
+58 LTDSVT

-128 KSAQTIYA
+128 KSAQTSYA

-163 DKQLYE
+163 DKQLAE
-169 AQENQKKAQS
+169 AQENQKKAQA

-185 SSRDKAQNEYN
+185 SDRDALAGEYN
-196 QAVAYKQKID
+196 RVSAEVQAYTD
-206 QYYPTKTA
+206 QLKTA
-214 DVQTK
+214 AAAQESALAEANNALAARTAAQTELEQAK
-219 QTAVDIA
+219 STYGEGSAEAIAAQQKLTECETRYTEANNAYTSTQSNYTTAA
-226 SSEVTKAQS
+226 TNLQNAQS
-235 GVDSARIAL
+235 GCSVPSRGLYGFAAI
-244 DTASSALEAASELD
+244 EAA
-258 PSDTNRAQIY
+258 
-268 SDAKANFV
+268 F
-276 SAQSQYD
+276 
-283 AAVQTLS
+283 
-290 TKQTDLQNAAAALTA
+290 KQAD
-305 AQNSCAIPELGLT
+305 
-318 GYSAVEAAYTSAAT
+318 
-332 DVTAKKSALDT
+332 
-343 ANSLLPQYE
+343 SLLTQYE
-352 TALESAKKTT
+352 TALETAKKTT

-387 RAQSV
+387 RAQNV

-434 TVGSVCSGAVAT
+434 TVGSVCTGAVAT

-481 GEIIHGTLVRI
+481 GQIIHGTLVRI
-492 DPVANDKG
+492 DPVANEKG
-500 TFGATVSVNT
+500 TFGATVSVNA
-510 SDAALLIGTQAK
+510 SDAGLLIGTQAK
-522 VEIVISEKNDVFIVP
+522 VEIVISEKSDVFIVP

-608 SMPGSSDSSGNGE
+608 SMPGSSNSSGNGE

>member
-24 VIAVAA
+24 VIAVAV
-30 FIVMRIVMKNGE
+30 FFVVRNVMKNAE
-42 GMAYSF
+42 GLAYTF
-48 VRTTTLEKTS
+48 VRTTTLEKTT
-58 LTNSVT
+58 LTDSVT

-128 KSAQTIYA
+128 KSAQTSYA

-163 DKQLYE
+163 DKQLAE
-169 AQENQKKAQS
+169 AQESQKKAQD
-179 NYDAAK
+179 NYNAAK
-185 SSRDKAQNEYN
+185 SDRDAMAGEYSR
-196 QAVAYKQKID
+196 
-206 QYYPTKTA
+206 
-214 DVQTK
+214 
-219 QTAVDIA
+219 
-226 SSEVTKAQS
+226 
-235 GVDSARIAL
+235 
-244 DTASSALEAASELD
+244 
-258 PSDTNRAQIY
+258 
-268 SDAKANFV
+268 V
-276 SAQSQYD
+276 SAE
-283 AAVQTLS
+283 VQAY
-290 TKQTDLQNAAAALTA
+290 TDQLKTAAAAQESALAEANNALAARTA
-305 AQNSCAIPELGLT
+305 AQTELEQAKSTYGEGSAEAIAAQQKLT
-318 GYSAVEAAYTSAAT
+318 ECENRYGETEAAYTSAKDAYN
-332 DVTAKKSALDT
+332 TAASNLQNAQSGCSVPSRGLYGFAAIEAAFKQAD
-343 ANSLLPQYE
+343 SLLTQYE

-373 DAYDNEKNYSSLKT
+373 DAYDNEKNYSSLKA

-434 TVGSVCSGAVAT
+434 TVGSVCTGAVAT

-481 GEIIHGTLVRI
+481 GQIIHGTLVRI
-492 DPVANDKG
+492 DPVANEKG
-500 TFGATVSVNT
+500 TFGATVSVNA
-510 SDAALLIGTQAK
+510 SDAGLLIGTQAK
-522 VEIVISEKNDVFIVP
+522 VEIVISEKSDVFIVP

-608 SMPGSSDSSGNGE
+608 SMPGSSNSSGNGE

>member
-24 VIAVAA
+24 VIAVAV
-30 FIVMRIVMKNGE
+30 FFVVRNVMKNAE
-42 GMAYSF
+42 GLAYTF
-48 VRTTTLEKTS
+48 VRTTTLEKTT
-58 LTNSVT
+58 LTDSVT

-128 KSAQTIYA
+128 KSAQTSYA

-163 DKQLYE
+163 DKQLAE
-169 AQENQKKAQS
+169 AQESQKKAQD
-179 NYDAAK
+179 NYNAAK
-185 SSRDKAQNEYN
+185 SDRDAMAGEYSR
-196 QAVAYKQKID
+196 
-206 QYYPTKTA
+206 
-214 DVQTK
+214 
-219 QTAVDIA
+219 
-226 SSEVTKAQS
+226 
-235 GVDSARIAL
+235 
-244 DTASSALEAASELD
+244 
-258 PSDTNRAQIY
+258 
-268 SDAKANFV
+268 V
-276 SAQSQYD
+276 SAE
-283 AAVQTLS
+283 VQAY
-290 TKQTDLQNAAAALTA
+290 TDQLKTAAAAQESALAEANNALAARTA
-305 AQNSCAIPELGLT
+305 AQTELEQAKSTYGEGSAEAIAAQQKLT
-318 GYSAVEAAYTSAAT
+318 ECETRYTEANNAYTSAQSNYTTAAT
-332 DVTAKKSALDT
+332 NLQNAQSGCSVPSRGLYGFAAIEAAFKQAD
-343 ANSLLPQYE
+343 SLLTQYE
-352 TALESAKKTT
+352 TALETAKKTT

-387 RAQSV
+387 RAQNV

-434 TVGSVCSGAVAT
+434 TVGSVCTGAVAT

-481 GEIIHGTLVRI
+481 GQIIHGTLVRI
-492 DPVANDKG
+492 DPVANEKG
-500 TFGATVSVNT
+500 TFGATVSVNA
-510 SDAALLIGTQAK
+510 SDAGLLIGTQAK
-522 VEIVISEKNDVFIVP
+522 VEIVISEKSDVFIVP

-608 SMPGSSDSSGNGE
+608 SMPGSSNSSGNGE

>member
-24 VIAVAA
+24 VIAVAV
-30 FIVMRIVMKNGE
+30 FFVVRNVMKNAE
-42 GMAYSF
+42 GLAYTF
-48 VRTTTLEKTS
+48 VRTTTLEKTT
-58 LTNSVT
+58 LTDSVT

-128 KSAQTIYA
+128 KSAQTSYA

-163 DKQLYE
+163 DKQLAE
-169 AQENQKKAQS
+169 AQESQKKAQA

-185 SSRDKAQNEYN
+185 SDRDALAGEYN
-196 QAVAYKQKID
+196 
-206 QYYPTKTA
+206 
-214 DVQTK
+214 
-219 QTAVDIA
+219 
-226 SSEVTKAQS
+226 
-235 GVDSARIAL
+235 R
-244 DTASSALEAASELD
+244 
-258 PSDTNRAQIY
+258 
-268 SDAKANFV
+268 V
-276 SAQSQYD
+276 SAE
-283 AAVQTLS
+283 VQAY
-290 TKQTDLQNAAAALTA
+290 TDQLKTAAAAQESALAEANNALAARTA
-305 AQNSCAIPELGLT
+305 AQTELEQAKSTYGEGSAEAIAAQQKLT
-318 GYSAVEAAYTSAAT
+318 ECETRYTEANNAYTSAQSNYTTAAT
-332 DVTAKKSALDT
+332 NLQNAQSGCSVPSRGLYGFAAIEAAFKQAD
-343 ANSLLPQYE
+343 SLLTQYE
-352 TALESAKKTT
+352 TALETAKKTT

-434 TVGSVCSGAVAT
+434 TVGSVCTGAVAT

-481 GEIIHGTLVRI
+481 GQIIHGTLVRI
-492 DPVANDKG
+492 DPVANEKG
-500 TFGATVSVNT
+500 TFGATVSVNA
-510 SDAALLIGTQAK
+510 SDAGLLIGTQAK
-522 VEIVISEKNDVFIVP
+522 VEIVISEKSDVFIVP

-608 SMPGSSDSSGNGE
+608 SMPGSSNSSGNGE

>member
-24 VIAVAA
+24 VIAVAV
-30 FIVMRIVMKNGE
+30 FFVVRNVMKNAE
-42 GMAYSF
+42 GLAYTF
-48 VRTTTLEKTS
+48 VRTTTLEKTT
-58 LTNSVT
+58 LTDSVT

-128 KSAQTIYA
+128 KSAQTSYA

-163 DKQLYE
+163 DKQLAE
-169 AQENQKKAQS
+169 AQENQKKAQE

-185 SSRDKAQNEYN
+185 SDRDALAGEYN
-196 QAVAYKQKID
+196 
-206 QYYPTKTA
+206 
-214 DVQTK
+214 
-219 QTAVDIA
+219 
-226 SSEVTKAQS
+226 
-235 GVDSARIAL
+235 R
-244 DTASSALEAASELD
+244 
-258 PSDTNRAQIY
+258 
-268 SDAKANFV
+268 V
-276 SAQSQYD
+276 SAE
-283 AAVQTLS
+283 VQAY
-290 TKQTDLQNAAAALTA
+290 TDQLKTAAAAQESALAEANNALAARTA
-305 AQNSCAIPELGLT
+305 AQTELEQAKSTYGEGSAEAIAAQQKLT
-318 GYSAVEAAYTSAAT
+318 ECENRYGETEAAYTSAKDAYN
-332 DVTAKKSALDT
+332 TAASNLQNAQSGCSVPSRGLYGFAAIEAAFKQAD
-343 ANSLLPQYE
+343 SLLTQYE

-373 DAYDNEKNYSSLKT
+373 DAYDNEKNYSSLKA

-434 TVGSVCSGAVAT
+434 TVGSVCTGAVAT

-481 GEIIHGTLVRI
+481 GQIIHGTLVRI
-492 DPVANDKG
+492 DPVANEKG
-500 TFGATVSVNT
+500 TFGATVSVNA
-510 SDAALLIGTQAK
+510 SDAGLLIGTQAK
-522 VEIVISEKNDVFIVP
+522 VEIVISEKSDVFIVP

-608 SMPGSSDSSGNGE
+608 SMPGSSNSSGNGE

>member
-24 VIAVAA
+24 VIAVAV
-30 FIVMRIVMKNGE
+30 FFVVRNVMKNAE
-42 GMAYSF
+42 GLAYTF
-48 VRTTTLEKTS
+48 VRTTTLEKTT
-58 LTNSVT
+58 LTDSVT

-128 KSAQTIYA
+128 KSAQTSYA

-163 DKQLYE
+163 DKQLAE
-169 AQENQKKAQS
+169 AQENQKKAQA

-185 SSRDKAQNEYN
+185 SDRDALAGEYN
-196 QAVAYKQKID
+196 
-206 QYYPTKTA
+206 
-214 DVQTK
+214 
-219 QTAVDIA
+219 
-226 SSEVTKAQS
+226 
-235 GVDSARIAL
+235 R
-244 DTASSALEAASELD
+244 
-258 PSDTNRAQIY
+258 
-268 SDAKANFV
+268 V
-276 SAQSQYD
+276 SAE
-283 AAVQTLS
+283 VQAY
-290 TKQTDLQNAAAALTA
+290 TDQLKTAAAAQESALAEANNALAARTA
-305 AQNSCAIPELGLT
+305 AQTELEQAKSTYGEGSAEAIAAQQKLT
-318 GYSAVEAAYTSAAT
+318 ECENRYGETEAAYTSAKDAYN
-332 DVTAKKSALDT
+332 TAASNLQNAQSGCSVPSRGLYGFAAIEAAFKQAD
-343 ANSLLPQYE
+343 SLLTQYE
-352 TALESAKKTT
+352 TALETAKKTT

-387 RAQSV
+387 RAQNV
-392 EDAATRLSQS
+392 EDAAIRLSQS

-434 TVGSVCSGAVAT
+434 TVGSVCTGAVAT

-481 GEIIHGTLVRI
+481 GQIIHGTLVRI
-492 DPVANDKG
+492 DPVANEKG
-500 TFGATVSVNT
+500 TFGATVSVNA
-510 SDAALLIGTQAK
+510 SDAGLLIGTQAK
-522 VEIVISEKNDVFIVP
+522 VEIVISEKSDVFIVP

-608 SMPGSSDSSGNGE
+608 SMPGSSNSSGNGE

>member
-24 VIAVAA
+24 VIAVAV
-30 FIVMRIVMKNGE
+30 FFVVRNVMKNAE
-42 GMAYSF
+42 GLAYTF
-48 VRTTTLEKTS
+48 VRTTTLEKTT
-58 LTNSVT
+58 LTDSVT

-128 KSAQTIYA
+128 KSAQTSYA

-163 DKQLYE
+163 DKQLAE
-169 AQENQKKAQS
+169 AQENQKKAQA

-185 SSRDKAQNEYN
+185 SDRDALAGEYN
-196 QAVAYKQKID
+196 
-206 QYYPTKTA
+206 
-214 DVQTK
+214 
-219 QTAVDIA
+219 
-226 SSEVTKAQS
+226 
-235 GVDSARIAL
+235 R
-244 DTASSALEAASELD
+244 
-258 PSDTNRAQIY
+258 
-268 SDAKANFV
+268 V
-276 SAQSQYD
+276 SAE
-283 AAVQTLS
+283 VQAY
-290 TKQTDLQNAAAALTA
+290 TDQLKTAAAAQESALAEANNALAARTA
-305 AQNSCAIPELGLT
+305 AQTELEQAKSTYGEGSAEAIAAQQKLT
-318 GYSAVEAAYTSAAT
+318 ECETRYTEANNAYTSAQSNYTTAAT
-332 DVTAKKSALDT
+332 NLQNAQSGCSVPSRGLYGFAAIEAAFKQAD
-343 ANSLLPQYE
+343 SLLTQYE
-352 TALESAKKTT
+352 TALETAKKTT

-387 RAQSV
+387 RAQNV

-434 TVGSVCSGAVAT
+434 TVGSVCTGAVAT

-481 GEIIHGTLVRI
+481 GQIIHGTLVRI
-492 DPVANDKG
+492 DPVANEKG
-500 TFGATVSVNT
+500 TFGATVSVNA

-522 VEIVISEKNDVFIVP
+522 VEIVISEKSDVFIVP

-608 SMPGSSDSSGNGE
+608 SMPGSSNSSGNGE

>member
-24 VIAVAA
+24 VIAVAV
-30 FIVMRIVMKNGE
+30 FFVVRNVMKNAE
-42 GMAYSF
+42 GLAYTF
-48 VRTTTLEKTS
+48 VRTTTLEKTT
-58 LTNSVT
+58 LTDSVT

-128 KSAQTIYA
+128 KSAQTSYA

-163 DKQLYE
+163 DKQLAE
-169 AQENQKKAQS
+169 AQENQKKAQA

-185 SSRDKAQNEYN
+185 SDRDALAGEYN
-196 QAVAYKQKID
+196 
-206 QYYPTKTA
+206 
-214 DVQTK
+214 
-219 QTAVDIA
+219 
-226 SSEVTKAQS
+226 
-235 GVDSARIAL
+235 R
-244 DTASSALEAASELD
+244 
-258 PSDTNRAQIY
+258 
-268 SDAKANFV
+268 V
-276 SAQSQYD
+276 SAE
-283 AAVQTLS
+283 VQAY
-290 TKQTDLQNAAAALTA
+290 TDQLKTAAAAQESALAEANNALAARTA
-305 AQNSCAIPELGLT
+305 AQTELEQAKSTYGEGSAEAIAAQQKLT
-318 GYSAVEAAYTSAAT
+318 ECETRYTEANNAYTSAQSNYTTAAT
-332 DVTAKKSALDT
+332 NLQNAQSGCSVPSRGLYGFAAIEAAFKQAD
-343 ANSLLPQYE
+343 SLLTQYE
-352 TALESAKKTT
+352 TALETAKKTT

-387 RAQSV
+387 RAQNV

-434 TVGSVCSGAVAT
+434 TVGSVCTGAVAT

-481 GEIIHGTLVRI
+481 GQIIHGTLVRI
-492 DPVANDKG
+492 DPVANEKG
-500 TFGATVSVNT
+500 TFGATVSVNA
-510 SDAALLIGTQAK
+510 SDAGLLIGTQAK
-522 VEIVISEKNDVFIVP
+522 VEIVISEKSDVFIVP

-608 SMPGSSDSSGNGE
+608 SMPGSSNSSGNGE

>member
-24 VIAVAA
+24 VIAVAV
-30 FIVMRIVMKNGE
+30 FFVVRNVMKNAE
-42 GMAYSF
+42 GLAYTF
-48 VRTTTLEKTS
+48 VRTTTLEKTT
-58 LTNSVT
+58 LTDSVT

-128 KSAQTIYA
+128 KSAQTSYA

-163 DKQLYE
+163 DKQLAE
-169 AQENQKKAQS
+169 AQENQKKAQA

-185 SSRDKAQNEYN
+185 SDRDALAGEYN
-196 QAVAYKQKID
+196 
-206 QYYPTKTA
+206 
-214 DVQTK
+214 
-219 QTAVDIA
+219 
-226 SSEVTKAQS
+226 
-235 GVDSARIAL
+235 R
-244 DTASSALEAASELD
+244 
-258 PSDTNRAQIY
+258 
-268 SDAKANFV
+268 V
-276 SAQSQYD
+276 SAE
-283 AAVQTLS
+283 VQAY
-290 TKQTDLQNAAAALTA
+290 TDQLKTAAAAQERALAEANNALAARTA
-305 AQNSCAIPELGLT
+305 AQTELEQAKSTYGEGSAEAIAAQQKLT
-318 GYSAVEAAYTSAAT
+318 ECETRYTEANNAYTSAQSNYTTAAT
-332 DVTAKKSALDT
+332 NLQNAQSGCSVPSRGLYGFAAIEAAFKQAD
-343 ANSLLPQYE
+343 SLLTQYE
-352 TALESAKKTT
+352 TALETTKKTT

-387 RAQSV
+387 RAQNV

-434 TVGSVCSGAVAT
+434 TVGSVCTGAVAT

-481 GEIIHGTLVRI
+481 GQIIHGTLVRI
-492 DPVANDKG
+492 DPVANEKG
-500 TFGATVSVNT
+500 TFGATVSVNA
-510 SDAALLIGTQAK
+510 SDAGLLIGTQAK
-522 VEIVISEKNDVFIVP
+522 VEIVISEKSDVFIVP

-608 SMPGSSDSSGNGE
+608 SMPGSSNSSGNGE

>member
-24 VIAVAA
+24 VIAVAV
-30 FIVMRIVMKNGE
+30 FFVVRNVMKNAE
-42 GMAYSF
+42 GLAYTF
-48 VRTTTLEKTS
+48 VRTTTLEKTT
-58 LTNSVT
+58 LTDSVT
-64 VNGTVKAGQDA
+64 VNGTVTAGQDA

-128 KSAQTIYA
+128 KSAQTSYA

-163 DKQLYE
+163 DKQLAE
-169 AQENQKKAQS
+169 AQENQKKAQD
-179 NYDAAK
+179 NYNAAK
-185 SSRDKAQNEYN
+185 SSRDNAQNGYN
-196 QAVAYKQKID
+196 EATSAKAKLD
-206 QYYPTKTA
+206 QYYPTATAQVQQAQKVVDEKTDA
-214 DVQTK
+214 
-219 QTAVDIA
+219 
-226 SSEVTKAQS
+226 VTKAQNA
-235 GVDSARIAL
+235 VDTARIEL
-244 DTASSALEAASELD
+244 DTAS
-258 PSDTNRAQIY
+258 
-268 SDAKANFV
+268 
-276 SAQSQYD
+276 
-283 AAVQTLS
+283 
-290 TKQTDLQNAAAALTA
+290 AALTA
-305 AQNSCAIPELGLT
+305 AEEAGAPVLPQALSNFVEKQGLYDTAESELDAAKLALSAAQSDLTTAQNSCAIPELGLT
-318 GYSAVEAAYTSAAT
+318 GYSAVETAYN
-332 DVTAKKSALDT
+332 TAESKIASYKSALESAQVALT
-343 ANSLLPQYE
+343 SAE
-352 TALESAKKTT
+352 TALETAKKTT

-387 RAQSV
+387 RAQNV

-434 TVGSVCSGAVAT
+434 TVGSVCTGAVAT

-481 GEIIHGTLVRI
+481 GQIIHGTLVRI
-492 DPVANDKG
+492 DPVANEKG
-500 TFGATVSVNT
+500 TFGATVSVNA
-510 SDAALLIGTQAK
+510 SDAGLLIGTQAK
-522 VEIVISEKNDVFIVP
+522 VEIVISEKSDVFIVP

-608 SMPGSSDSSGNGE
+608 SMPGSSNSSGNGE

>member
-30 FIVMRIVMKNGE
+30 FIVMRIVMKSAE
-42 GMAYSF
+42 GLAYTF
-48 VRTTTLEKTS
+48 VRTTTLEKTT
-58 LTNSVT
+58 LTDSVT

-128 KSAQTIYA
+128 KSAQTSYA

-169 AQENQKKAQS
+169 AQENQKKAQA

-185 SSRDKAQNEYN
+185 SDRDALAGEYN
-196 QAVAYKQKID
+196 
-206 QYYPTKTA
+206 
-214 DVQTK
+214 
-219 QTAVDIA
+219 
-226 SSEVTKAQS
+226 
-235 GVDSARIAL
+235 R
-244 DTASSALEAASELD
+244 
-258 PSDTNRAQIY
+258 
-268 SDAKANFV
+268 V
-276 SAQSQYD
+276 SAE
-283 AAVQTLS
+283 VQAY
-290 TKQTDLQNAAAALTA
+290 TDQLKTAAAAQESALAEANNALAARTA
-305 AQNSCAIPELGLT
+305 AQTELEQAKSTYGEGSAEAIAAQQKLT
-318 GYSAVEAAYTSAAT
+318 ECETRYTDANNAYTSAQSNYTTAAT
-332 DVTAKKSALDT
+332 NLQNAQSGCSVPSRGLYGFAAIEAAFKQAD
-343 ANSLLPQYE
+343 SLLTQYE

-492 DPVANDKG
+492 DPVANEKG
-500 TFGATVSVNT
+500 SFGATVSVNA

-522 VEIVISEKNDVFIVP
+522 VEIVISEKNDVFTVP

-579 EISGAGLHVGDVIR
+579 EISGAGLSVGDVIR
-593 SSTNLNEGI
+593 SSANLNEGI

-608 SMPGSSDSSGNGE
+608 AMPGSSNSSGNGE

>member
-89 TVNVKVGDAVKKG
+89 TVNVKVGDEVKKG
-102 DVIATLDTTELL
+102 DVIATLDTTDLL

-128 KSAQTIYA
+128 KSAQTSYA

-185 SSRDKAQNEYN
+185 SDRDALAGEYN
-196 QAVAYKQKID
+196 RVSAEVQAYTNQLNDAAAAQERALVEANNALAAQDTANANYYNAKRSADDAQAAYNADPTPEKQ
-206 QYYPTKTA
+206 A
-214 DVQTK
+214 
-219 QTAVDIA
+219 
-226 SSEVTKAQS
+226 
-235 GVDSARIAL
+235 AL
-244 DTASSALEAASELD
+244 DEANRQLAQREQEKLNAESAY
-258 PSDTNRAQIY
+258 T
-268 SDAKANFV
+268 
-276 SAQSQYD
+276 
-283 AAVQTLS
+283 
-290 TKQTDLQNAAAALTA
+290 NAAAIYEQRKTTYNEKADALKKAQEGCSVPSRGLYGFA
-305 AQNSCAIPELGLT
+305 AI
-318 GYSAVEAAYTSAAT
+318 EAAFKQADSQ
-332 DVTAKKSALDT
+332 
-343 ANSLLPQYE
+343 LPQYE
-352 TALESAKKTT
+352 TALDTAKKTT

-434 TVGSVCSGAVAT
+434 TVGSVCTGAVAT

-481 GEIIHGTLVRI
+481 GQIIYGTLVRI
-492 DPVANDKG
+492 DPVANEKG
-500 TFGATVSVNT
+500 TFGATVSVNS

-593 SSTNLNEGI
+593 SSANLNEGI

-608 SMPGSSDSSGNGE
+608 TMPGSSNSSGNGE

>member
-30 FIVMRIVMKNGE
+30 FIVMRIVMKSAE
-42 GMAYSF
+42 GLAYTF
-48 VRTTTLEKTS
+48 VRTTTLEKTT
-58 LTNSVT
+58 LTDSVT

-128 KSAQTIYA
+128 KSAQTSYA

-163 DKQLYE
+163 DKQLSE
-169 AQENQKKAQS
+169 AQENQKKAQA

-185 SSRDKAQNEYN
+185 SDRDALAGEYN
-196 QAVAYKQKID
+196 
-206 QYYPTKTA
+206 
-214 DVQTK
+214 
-219 QTAVDIA
+219 
-226 SSEVTKAQS
+226 
-235 GVDSARIAL
+235 R
-244 DTASSALEAASELD
+244 
-258 PSDTNRAQIY
+258 
-268 SDAKANFV
+268 V
-276 SAQSQYD
+276 SAE
-283 AAVQTLS
+283 VQAY
-290 TKQTDLQNAAAALTA
+290 TDQLKTAAAAQESALAEANNALAARTA
-305 AQNSCAIPELGLT
+305 AQTELEQAKSTYGEGSAEAIAAQQKLT
-318 GYSAVEAAYTSAAT
+318 ECETRYTEANNAYTSAQSNYTTAAT
-332 DVTAKKSALDT
+332 NLQNAQSGCSVPSRGLYGFAAIEAAFKQAD
-343 ANSLLPQYE
+343 SLLTQYE

-434 TVGSVCSGAVAT
+434 TVGSVCTGAVAT

-481 GEIIHGTLVRI
+481 GQIIHGTLVRI
-492 DPVANDKG
+492 DPVANEKG
-500 TFGATVSVNT
+500 TFGATVSVNA

-522 VEIVISEKNDVFIVP
+522 VEIVISEKNDVFTVP

-593 SSTNLNEGI
+593 SSANLNEGI

-608 SMPGSSDSSGNGE
+608 SMPGSSNSSGNGE

>member
-24 VIAVAA
+24 VIAVAV
-30 FIVMRIVMKNGE
+30 FFVVRNVMKNAE
-42 GMAYSF
+42 GLAYTF
-48 VRTTTLEKTS
+48 VRTTTLEKTT
-58 LTNSVT
+58 LTDSVT

-128 KSAQTIYA
+128 KSAQTSYA

-163 DKQLYE
+163 DKQLAE
-169 AQENQKKAQS
+169 AQENQKKAQA

-185 SSRDKAQNEYN
+185 SDRDALAGEYN
-196 QAVAYKQKID
+196 
-206 QYYPTKTA
+206 
-214 DVQTK
+214 
-219 QTAVDIA
+219 
-226 SSEVTKAQS
+226 
-235 GVDSARIAL
+235 R
-244 DTASSALEAASELD
+244 
-258 PSDTNRAQIY
+258 
-268 SDAKANFV
+268 V
-276 SAQSQYD
+276 SAE
-283 AAVQTLS
+283 VQAY
-290 TKQTDLQNAAAALTA
+290 TDQLKTAAAAQESALAEANNALAARTA
-305 AQNSCAIPELGLT
+305 AQTELEQAKSTYGEGSAEAIAAQQKLT
-318 GYSAVEAAYTSAAT
+318 ECETRYTEANNAYTSAQSNYTTAAT
-332 DVTAKKSALDT
+332 NLQNAQSGCSVPSRGLYGFAAIEAAFKQAD
-343 ANSLLPQYE
+343 SLLTQYE
-352 TALESAKKTT
+352 TALETAKKTT

-387 RAQSV
+387 RAQNV

-412 RDTLNSCTLTA
+412 RYTLNSCTLTA

-434 TVGSVCSGAVAT
+434 TVGSVCTGAVAT

-481 GEIIHGTLVRI
+481 GQIIHGTLVRI
-492 DPVANDKG
+492 DPVANEKG
-500 TFGATVSVNT
+500 TFGATVSVNA
-510 SDAALLIGTQAK
+510 SDAGLLIGTQAK
-522 VEIVISEKNDVFIVP
+522 VEIVISEKSDVFIVP

-608 SMPGSSDSSGNGE
+608 SMPGSSNSSGNGE

>member
-13 KVLSIVLVVLL
+13 KVLSIVLAVLL

-89 TVNVKVGDAVKKG
+89 TVNVKVGDEVKKG
-102 DVIATLDTTELL
+102 DVIATLDTTDLL

-128 KSAQTIYA
+128 KSAQTSYA

-163 DKQLYE
+163 DKQLAE
-169 AQENQKKAQS
+169 AQENQKKAQD
-179 NYDAAK
+179 NYNAAK
-185 SSRDKAQNEYN
+185 SSRDNAQNCYN
-196 QAVAYKQKID
+196 EATSAKAKLD
-206 QYYPTKTA
+206 QYYPTATAQVQQAQKVVDEKTDA
-214 DVQTK
+214 
-219 QTAVDIA
+219 
-226 SSEVTKAQS
+226 VTKAQN
-235 GVDSARIAL
+235 AL
-244 DTASSALEAASELD
+244 DTARIELD
-258 PSDTNRAQIY
+258 TAS
-268 SDAKANFV
+268 
-276 SAQSQYD
+276 
-283 AAVQTLS
+283 
-290 TKQTDLQNAAAALTA
+290 AALTA
-305 AQNSCAIPELGLT
+305 AEEAGAPVLPQALSNFVEKQGMYDTAESELDAAKLALSAAQSDLTTAQNSCAIPELGLT
-318 GYSAVEAAYTSAAT
+318 GYSAVETAYN
-332 DVTAKKSALDT
+332 TAESKIASYKSALESAQVALT
-343 ANSLLPQYE
+343 SAE
-352 TALESAKKTT
+352 TTLESAKKTT

-434 TVGSVCSGAVAT
+434 TVGSVCTGAVAT

-492 DPVANDKG
+492 DPVANEKG

-522 VEIVISEKNDVFIVP
+522 VEIVISEKNDVFTVP

-542 INDDGSYYVLRC
+542 INDDGSYYVLRR
-554 TGGEGIAMTFEQVPV
+554 TGGEGTAMTFEQVPV

-579 EISGAGLHVGDVIR
+579 EISGAGLSVGDVIR
-593 SSTNLNEGI
+593 SSANLNEGI

-608 SMPGSSDSSGNGE
+608 AMPGSSNSSGNGE